1 MPAILT
7 KLREQASRVQPSI
20 AVGVGVGVALAACA
34 LYGTRER
41 KQPPCP
47 NNNNNYKRWLPA
59 LARIER
65 RPIFQA
71 IDPQA
76 IILEW
81 NEFSGPHLNNMRQ
94 ASAGFSGGW
103 CHRYFIIVI
112 ISLQQSTAGHR
123 PLPWCATTLSSASRI
138 HPPPA
143 TLLSP
148 KLRFPVRGLHSR
160 TRLLHRSSVLRQ
172 CLAQLHFSELILRAT
187 SVAKNGQLHSVE
199 NGGSNGQTCGGHCG
213 AEQCALCRGDV
224 DTDNKQ
230 NIEDAEEPAPV
241 EEHFPGLNL
250 EFLRQMVSL
259 AKIMIPGFRSHEV
272 ALLAG
277 HTLCLF
283 TRTLLSIYVAALE
296 GSIMKHIVQK
306 DLRRFAALLLQWF
319 GIAIPATFINSMI
332 RYLESRL
339 ALAFRTRL
347 VNHAY
352 DMYFKNQTY
361 YRVANLDARIEN
373 ADHRLTED
381 VSVFTQSVAH
391 LYGSLTKP
399 CFDLLLI
406 VLTLASYSSKM
417 KGNIFIE
424 PNGRIHAPFAA
435 FQRMAET
442 PLQPSPGSKLQGFG
456 DVQPGF
462 KASECPALSGPTF
475 SVVHRPG
482 FATVVICMTGQ
493 VLRLLSPRFGALAGE
508 EARMKANLRH
518 VHASIIAHAEEV
530 AFYGGHKV
538 ELNQLQTAYK
548 ALVAQMTSV
557 FNKKL
562 WYVMLEQFCMKY
574 VWSGTGM
581 VMLALPILTATADGS
596 ASQGISERTEYM
608 TTSRHLLNSAAD
620 AIERLMSSYKE
631 VVTLAGYA
639 ERVSDMLEVFSEVA
653 RGECVRAVHVTS
665 GKDNP
670 NAFQVTFRDNRPVP
684 QGKIT
689 YTSDLSIHLRSVPIV
704 TPACDVV
711 ANGVTLDIAPGTH
724 LLIVGPNGCGK
735 SSLFRIISGL
745 WPVHGGSLAVPRPCA
760 CAACADER
768 APPTRCHSRPIMFY
782 IPQRP
787 YMSMGSLIDQVT
799 YPSRVSPNDQEAFDR
814 ATRILKVVR
823 LDACAARHGGL
834 RAVRDWRAT
843 LSGGEKQRMAMA
855 RMFYHRPVYAL
866 LDECTSA
873 VSMETEVV
881 MYEEAVKEGITLL
894 SITHRPSVW
903 KYHSFVLEF
912 DGAGNWS
919 YRPLEKDAPAI
930 TPSLPSSVPAPS
942 LPSDSD
948 SN

>member
-47 NNNNNYKRWLPA
+47 NNNNNYK
-59 LARIER
+59 
-65 RPIFQA
+65 
-71 IDPQA
+71 
-76 IILEW
+76 
-81 NEFSGPHLNNMRQ
+81 
-94 ASAGFSGGW
+94 
-103 CHRYFIIVI
+103 
-112 ISLQQSTAGHR
+112 
-123 PLPWCATTLSSASRI
+123 
-138 HPPPA
+138 
-143 TLLSP
+143 
-148 KLRFPVRGLHSR
+148 
-160 TRLLHRSSVLRQ
+160 
-172 CLAQLHFSELILRAT
+172 
-187 SVAKNGQLHSVE
+187 VAKNGQLHSVE

-417 KGNIFIE
+417 KGNIFI
-424 PNGRIHAPFAA
+424 G
-435 FQRMAET
+435 
-442 PLQPSPGSKLQGFG
+442 
-456 DVQPGF
+456 
-462 KASECPALSGPTF
+462 
-475 SVVHRPG
+475 PG

-903 KYHSFVLEF
+903 
-912 DGAGNWS
+912 
-919 YRPLEKDAPAI
+919 
-930 TPSLPSSVPAPS
+930 
-942 LPSDSD
+942 
-948 SN
+948 

>member
-47 NNNNNYKRWLPA
+47 NNNNNYK
-59 LARIER
+59 
-65 RPIFQA
+65 
-71 IDPQA
+71 
-76 IILEW
+76 
-81 NEFSGPHLNNMRQ
+81 
-94 ASAGFSGGW
+94 
-103 CHRYFIIVI
+103 
-112 ISLQQSTAGHR
+112 
-123 PLPWCATTLSSASRI
+123 
-138 HPPPA
+138 
-143 TLLSP
+143 
-148 KLRFPVRGLHSR
+148 
-160 TRLLHRSSVLRQ
+160 
-172 CLAQLHFSELILRAT
+172 
-187 SVAKNGQLHSVE
+187 VAKNGQLHSVE

-417 KGNIFIE
+417 KGNIFI
-424 PNGRIHAPFAA
+424 G
-435 FQRMAET
+435 
-442 PLQPSPGSKLQGFG
+442 
-456 DVQPGF
+456 
-462 KASECPALSGPTF
+462 
-475 SVVHRPG
+475 PG